1 MAQVS
6 GIEVNITGNSSGLD
20 RALGKA
26 ESSISRFAKGAA
38 AGIAGALSAGVFVAA
53 GKAAINYADSID
65 EMAEKV
71 GIAAEELSALT
82 YAAKVNG
89 VSTEQ
94 LQTGL
99 TMLIRS
105 MGEGAEKFDALGVSI
120 YDSNGQLR
128 SANDVLVDVAD
139 KFASMPEGVGKSQWA
154 LELFGRS
161 GLNLI
166 PILNLGAQGLADAT
180 EQARLFGLVVSGE
193 TAKSAANFNDNLVRL
208 QQYVL
213 GATTSFA
220 TGMLPALEGITSA
233 LINSAS
239 STDSFKSAGE
249 TAGRIL
255 EGMAR
260 AVIVVKDN
268 LGLLS
273 DILKGLGLVLFT
285 RYIFGAASGF
295 VAFAQAVK
303 AATITMTAFNAA
315 KKIGLVGFIT
325 LAAGIAIATDSVDE
339 LKKGLDFVY
348 QTAQD
353 MVPGMAEFGKQISDA
368 IGIDLSGLQADLS
381 AARAM
386 VEKSNAGAF
395 IPEIPGKDGEVSKEG
410 DGPVVPGVSPS
421 QEVGT
426 LFLDRFAAIQ
436 EGFKSE
442 RQLLE
447 EEYSLNQMVLDNAL
461 NTEQIKKEEYRRLS
475 EQLEKDHQNN
485 LAAIRQQGFDVQ
497 LDAAASLFGSLAQL
511 TDSGNKKLMKL
522 SKAFS
527 IAQVVINTAQGI
539 SKAFAQYGWPA
550 GVGPAAAI
558 AASGAVQLANIAS
571 AESGK
576 IKGGSGGGSRGGGG
590 GASAAPAAASPTTT
604 FQFTMMNDPMG
615 FGEKFARQFIDQLN
629 STQRN
634 GGTIRGVIA

>member
-26 ESSISRFAKGAA
+26 ESSLSRFAKGAA

-53 GKAAINYADSID
+53 SKAAINYADSID

-273 DILKGLGLVLFT
+273 DMLKGLGLVLFT

-395 IPEIPGKDGEVSKEG
+395 IPEIPGKDGEAGKMKEPG
-410 DGPVVPGVSPS
+410 IYREEDPFFVDRLQTIRDQFATEREILAEEYALNQETLDGALANKLLSE
-421 QEVGT
+421 QEYYDLSRKLAEDHAT
-426 LFLDRFAAIQ
+426 SLAAIQ
-436 EGFKSE
+436 SQRLDGDLTAASSFFGSMAQVAQAGGK
-442 RQLLE
+442 RLLKVAKAAAAAQAIVDTIRAAVSAMNDPTAITPIQKFAN
-447 EEYSLNQMVLDNAL
+447 YAAVFAKGMSAV
-461 NTEQIKKEEYRRLS
+461 
-475 EQLEKDHQNN
+475 
-485 LAAIRQQGFDVQ
+485 AAI
-497 LDAAASLFGSLAQL
+497 
-511 TDSGNKKLMKL
+511 K
-522 SKAFS
+522 
-527 IAQVVINTAQGI
+527 
-539 SKAFAQYGWPA
+539 
-550 GVGPAAAI
+550 GV
-558 AASGAVQLANIAS
+558 S
-571 AESGK
+571 E
-576 IKGGSGGGSRGGGG
+576 GGGGGNGGGGGGGRRGGGG